1 MGISVEGQKC
11 PVCNAYLFDNDDV
24 VFCPE
29 CGAPHHRGCFASIGQ
44 CAYKEFHG
52 TDKEYRR
59 PESKPE
65 QDNSNNAPKA
75 EYKVI
80 DSPDAN
86 STVCATCKSVFDKNL
101 SVCPHCGTPKGYQ
114 TTPFGTPLIMID
126 AFGGVAKDEVIDGV
140 SATDL
145 KDYVAVNTQRYL
157 PRFKKLN
164 KKNKG
169 SWNWG
174 AFLFPHAWFFYR
186 KIYLPGLFFFLM
198 SFLFSLMASSINL
211 VLSSAP
217 EEIFKSYAVMY
228 QYIADNLATF
238 DKGIVIISIIG
249 LLGGLVLRIISGAFG
264 DWFYRKSAIESI
276 KKVKEND
283 DQNLDIP
290 LALRLRKKGAV
301 NSFLGLIGLFAL
313 QWLVQIVYILL

>member
-29 CGAPHHRGCFASIGQ
+29 CGAPHHRECFASIGR

-59 PESKPE
+59 PEPKPE
-65 QDNSNNAPKA
+65 QDNSNNPPKT
-75 EYKVI
+75 EYKVV
-80 DSPDAN
+80 DSPDAT

-114 TTPFGTPLIMID
+114 TTPFGSPIIMID

-145 KDYVAVNTQRYL
+145 KDYVAVNSQRYL

-164 KKNKG
+164 KKNKA

-186 KIYLPGLFFFLM
+186 KIYLPGVFFFLM

-217 EEIFKSYAVMY
+217 EEIYKSYTVMY

-238 DKGIVIISIIG
+238 DKSIVVISILG